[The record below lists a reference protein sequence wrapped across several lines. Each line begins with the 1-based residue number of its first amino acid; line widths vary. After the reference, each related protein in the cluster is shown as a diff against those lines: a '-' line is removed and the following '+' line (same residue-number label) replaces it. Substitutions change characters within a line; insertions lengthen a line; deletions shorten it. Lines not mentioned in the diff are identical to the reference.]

1 MDFHFYLHFHCHL
14 LDSDI
19 FIKEWE
25 SENISI
31 FPSVTTWYFVN
42 WIDRGYF
49 SKERLTNGFFLRR
62 TSIWLPTEVLPE
74 AKLEWLNYGTLIIL
88 SKTFI
93 LTNLT
98 FLLKLNVIDTHQS
111 TDKIWKVTV
120 PSPFSVVT
128 ISTIW
133 DAIIFCKNSK
143 RKVIRA
149 TYQPFYY

>member
-49 SKERLTNGFFLRR
+49 SKERLTNGFFYEGR
-62 TSIWLPTEVLPE
+62 
-74 AKLEWLNYGTLIIL
+74 L
-88 SKTFI
+88 SDFS
-93 LTNLT
+93 
-98 FLLKLNVIDTHQS
+98 LK
-111 TDKIWKVTV
+111 
-120 PSPFSVVT
+120 F
-128 ISTIW
+128 
-133 DAIIFCKNSK
+133 
-143 RKVIRA
+143 
-149 TYQPFYY
+149 YQKQN